1 MEDDPNE
8 VDGWFDESDRLVWRE
23 NERGLH
29 LSIEVLSD
37 KYSATGITVQSV
49 LEVLVLELA
58 DTLGQYMASA
68 LEQRRTSP

>member
-1 MEDDPNE
+1 MEDGPN
-8 VDGWFDESDRLVWRE
+8 DIDDRSDESQRLVWRE

-29 LSIEVLSD
+29 LSVEVLTD

-58 DTLGQYMASA
+58 DSLGQYMASA